1 MITIPLRICIVAAVI
16 ASARD
21 MVAQSRS
28 EGLQGVHDPGGDD
41 RNVFFCPPNGSFVN
55 QTLAP
60 EESALSIDSS
70 DLRGSTGDPPPI
82 SNGMPACFVSAN
94 VGFGIGIAGDGAI
107 LEAWSSR
114 P

>member
-1 MITIPLRICIVAAVI
+1 MITIPLRISIVSAVI

-28 EGLQGVHDPGGDD
+28 EGLQGVHEPGGDG
-41 RNVFFCPPNGSFVN
+41 RNVFFGHPNGSRVN
-55 QTLAP
+55 QTLSP
-60 EESALSIDSS
+60 QESALSIDSF
-70 DLRGSTGDPPPI
+70 DRRGSTGDPPPI
-82 SNGMPACFVSAN
+82 ANGTQACFVSAN

-107 LEAWSSR
+107 LEVWSSR